1 MKPDFIRST
10 FSRSYKTVKRFMI
23 GDTTERRNLQ
33 LRQSAGV
40 LEKSNQSPDSDVDI
54 QGEILGIHRD
64 WMPLLGRWY

>member
-10 FSRSYKTVKRFMI
+10 LGGAYKRFKRIMI
-23 GDTTERRNLQ
+23 GDTTERNSLQ
-33 LRQSAGV
+33 
-40 LEKSNQSPDSDVDI
+40 PDHHSGDHKNSSRLPCGDADI